1 MKREIVVIS
10 LIALC
15 VAGIMWLVYSSSD
28 NSGRRYAWWK
38 TYEDSRKQPYDF
50 GVFKGMLQG
59 KSEKFVE
66 LDKNIFQTIEKERDA
81 SAYVFI
87 GRKLY
92 LNKEEIDTLLN
103 FAKSGKQL
111 VLISE
116 VIPDTLLEAL
126 SGKDQAPSLE
136 QIDESSVGYKSLNSH
151 SEFDSF
157 TCYNYSR
164 GKRTSELTDWHYL
177 KQAEKSGF
185 YFGDWNN
192 SPFLKLASIN
202 GKLCAVRFKL
212 GKGSVLVHTVPMIL
226 TNQMMLND
234 TGYLIASELMS
245 EVDLKHV
252 VYDVFSREYKQDAA
266 QFRQNTD
273 SPLGYILKQK
283 AFRWSWY
290 IFLGSVLLFF
300 VFRVKRTQRI
310 IPVLAKKG
318 NSTLSF
324 IDTLSGLFYNNANH
338 RQMANKKMQLFLF
351 FIRNTFGITTH
362 DISERTIELISL
374 KSKVSEDKVSA
385 IFKYYNGLSEK
396 TISAE
401 QLMELNNR
409 ISQFYQIY
417 HSKKNQ

>member
-1 MKREIVVIS
+1 MKREHIVIS

-15 VAGIMWLVYSSSD
+15 VAGIFWLVYSA
-28 NSGRRYAWWK
+28 SGKGSKRYAWWK

-50 GVFKGMLQG
+50 GIFKGMLQG
-59 KSEKFVE
+59 KSQKFIE
-66 LDKNIFQTIEKERDA
+66 LDKSIFQTIESEREA

-92 LNKEEIDTLLN
+92 LNRDEIDTLLN

-111 VLISE
+111 VIISE
-116 VIPDTLLEAL
+116 TIPDTLLEAL
-126 SGKDQAPSLE
+126 SGKGQAPVIE
-136 QIDESSVGYKSLNSH
+136 QIDESSVGYKSLNRH

-164 GKRTSELTDWHYL
+164 GKKTSDLTDWHFL

-185 YFGDWNN
+185 YFGEWSN
-192 SPFLKLASIN
+192 SPFLKLATIN
-202 GKLCAVRFKL
+202 GKLCAIRFKL

-234 TGYLIASELMS
+234 TGYLMASELMS
-245 EVDLKHV
+245 EVDLSHV
-252 VYDVFSREYKQDAA
+252 LYDVFSREFKQDAA
-266 QFRQNTD
+266 HFRQNTD
-273 SPLGYILKQK
+273 SPLSYILKQK
-283 AFRWSWY
+283 AFRWAWY
-290 IFLGSVLLFF
+290 IFLGAVVLFF
-300 VFRVKRTQRI
+300 IFRVKRTQRI
-310 IPVLAKKG
+310 IPVLEKKS
-318 NSTLSF
+318 NSTISF
-324 IDTLSGLFYNNANH
+324 IDTLSGLFYKNANY
-338 RQMANKKMQLFLF
+338 RQMANKKMYLFLF
-351 FIRNTFGITTH
+351 FIRNNFAINTH
-362 DISERTIELISL
+362 DISERTIQLISL

-385 IFKYYNGLSEK
+385 IFSYYNGLSEM